1 MFNSRVWTYDET
13 QCLLQYV
20 GSKKKIDEIAKLQ
33 KRTVASVESKLKAIA
48 ANMYFNE
55 HLCYDEIEAKTGIK
69 KENLIIKRTRM
80 ELSGS
85 PKDTSEDIAVH
96 VAVPVAVPVTTPER
110 MVIPIQIISS
120 ENPFTLEAIS
130 TLLNS
135 SVSECLPTPT

>member
-13 QCLLQYV
+13 QSLLQYA

-33 KRTVASVESKLKAIA
+33 KRTVASIESKLKSIA

-55 HLCYDEIEAKTGIK
+55 HISYDEVEAKTGVK
-69 KENLIIKRTRM
+69 KEDLIIKRTRM

-85 PKDTSEDIAVH
+85 PKDLSEDK
-96 VAVPVAVPVTTPER
+96 AVPISAPDR

-120 ENPFTLEAIS
+120 ENPFTLETVSSLLIS
-130 TLLNS
+130 SISQCLLTS
-135 SVSECLPTPT
+135 T

>member
-13 QCLLQYV
+13 QSLLQYA

-33 KRTVASVESKLKAIA
+33 KRTVASVESKLKSIA

-55 HLCYDEIEAKTGIK
+55 HISYDEVEAKTGVK

-85 PKDTSEDIAVH
+85 PKDLSEDKAEPTVQ
-96 VAVPVAVPVTTPER
+96 R

-120 ENPFTLEAIS
+120 ENPFTLETVSSLLIS
-130 TLLNS
+130 SISQCLFTS
-135 SVSECLPTPT
+135 S